1 MFSTKLL
8 QQNYNSNDKAKATVR
23 NAQLKLKCSFFCVI
37 FLLTVI
43 TLFVHYG
50 FSFYFDISFWVYE
63 SGNTTKPNKTSNVN
77 FTNGSQISHTDSF
90 YTGRPPLR
98 ASHSQTCQS
107 AISSS
112 HNDDVMHFAVASCGM
127 SVHIVGVAL
136 IKSFVIFSKPDDV
149 IVLHVF
155 VSTDSEA
162 NGTGDLLEKV

>member
-8 QQNYNSNDKAKATVR
+8 QQNHNSTDKAKATVR

-43 TLFVHYG
+43 TLFVNYG

-63 SGNTTKPNKTSNVN
+63 SGNTAKPNKTSNVSFIN
-77 FTNGSQISHTDSF
+77 SSQIPHAA
-90 YTGRPPLR
+90 GRSPLR

-127 SVHIVGVAL
+127 SMHIVGVAL

-149 IVLHVF
+149 IVLHLF

-162 NGTGDLLEKV
+162 NVTGDLLEKV